1 MSSKAKH
8 EQTFQYLLFQALRSI
23 ALIFLMIFQHPGIE
37 GCGGHWKQVRL
48 EREVMQGPLCLAKEV
63 GLHVADSP

>member
-23 ALIFLMIFQHPGIE
+23 ALIFLSYDLSASWNRRLWGSLEAGEAGE
-37 GCGGHWKQVRL
+37 GGNAGSTVPC
-48 EREVMQGPLCLAKEV
+48 
-63 GLHVADSP
+63 